1 MKRIYK
7 FHTAFLPAVILS
19 LVLIAVSIF
28 GLVTKRLNMG
38 VDFKAGINQ
47 TVMLAYPAGQLTFTG
62 EKRPSFEISQN
73 AFTLVFSGAQV
84 ENRTLVW
91 ELAKTGT
98 IGNLAA
104 ELEKEGVVLTFSE
117 GSENL
122 PATALVPTYQTSPEL
137 STDPVYVY
145 RFPQNEAE
153 RFGSIEEVRK
163 AANSVGSA
171 NVQQI
176 QNARVN
182 QYMIRISDPG
192 TDANFAQN
200 TTKKLVT
207 ELEAQFGEH
216 RVVLMKTDYIG
227 PRFSADLGRSSWIL
241 VIASLA
247 VIMLYASVRFKFQ
260 FAIGAILALI
270 HDAFIMLGF
279 MVWTRMEFNTISIA
293 ALLTILGYSIND
305 TIIIFDRVR
314 EDQKIFPTDKL
325 QTVFDRS
332 ISETLARTIITSVTT
347 LLAVLALYFGTSGS
361 IKDFAAAVVVGIIS
375 GTYSTIFVGC
385 SFVLFEQHIRD
396 RKNKNPAH
404 TAVAKS

>member
-7 FHTAFLPAVILS
+7 FHTAFLPAVIVS
-19 LVLIAVSIF
+19 LVLIIFSIV
-28 GLVTKRLNMG
+28 GLVTKGLNMG

-47 TVMLAYPAGQLTFTG
+47 TIMLSYPAGQLTFTG

-73 AFTLVFSGAQV
+73 ALTLVFSGAQV
-84 ENRTLVW
+84 ENRTLVY
-91 ELAKTGT
+91 ELAKVGT

-104 ELEKEGVVLTFSE
+104 ELAKEGVLFTLAE

-122 PATALVPTYQTSPEL
+122 PATMLVPTYQTSPEL
-137 STDPVYVY
+137 GTDPVFVFRY
-145 RFPQNEAE
+145 PQNDAE
-153 RFGSIEEVRK
+153 RFGTIEEVRK

-171 NVQQI
+171 NVQQV
-176 QNARVN
+176 QNPRAN

-200 TTKKLVT
+200 TTKKLVAA
-207 ELEAQFGEH
+207 LEAQFGEH
-216 RVVLMKTDYIG
+216 KVVLMKTDYIG
-227 PRFSADLGRSSWIL
+227 ARFSSDLARSSWIL
-241 VIASLA
+241 VLASLA
-247 VIMLYASVRFKFQ
+247 VIMIYAGIRFKFQ

-293 ALLTILGYSIND
+293 AILTILGYSIND

-314 EDQKIFPTDKL
+314 EDHKMFPTDTL
-325 QTVFDRS
+325 QTIFDRS
-332 ISETLARTIITSVTT
+332 ISETLGRTIITSFTT

-361 IKDFAAAVVVGIIS
+361 IKDFAAAVTVGIIS
-375 GTYSTIFVGC
+375 GTYSTIFIAC

-396 RKNKNPAH
+396 RKNKNPTHA
-404 TAVAKS
+404 AVKA